1 MRTRALGL
9 LAATLLT
16 GSVLGVGVAGPAA
29 GRSADGS
36 DVAGYWTPARRSA
49 AVPRDLVLDERGLG
63 YLRTKG
69 GELRPYGHSTPAR
82 AAAVASSSAGPQTKA
97 GKPSAGDKTGPA
109 VSVVQPSAGATI
121 TSFPYSFKANASDPS
136 GIKSVTFKLTPSGG
150 TTQSFRASLV
160 SGAWTVTFSSISNG
174 SWSWRVVATDR
185 ANNTTTSAATSFT
198 VNTSGGGGTGGV
210 VTDADWPATLGS
222 VQKAVGRIY
231 FEMPANKALTTW
243 QGYVCSGTTIT
254 ESDTARSIVLTAA
267 HCVYDDVNKAFAR
280 NVLFIP
286 DQDGSGPTDT
296 NCGNDKYGCWKPK
309 AGVVDANWASR
320 TWPDNI
326 PWDYAYYV
334 VDDTDAASRGGSAS
348 GPLDALANLAISFAT
363 PSTSAKADAIGYSY
377 SKDPNLRYCSET
389 LGATG
394 SANWWLGNCGLTGG
408 ASGGPWLQPAGTG
421 GGPIISVNSWGYS
434 NVPGMAGPKLSG
446 TSASCVLTSAKAATA
461 NHTASCP

>member
-1 MRTRALGL
+1 
-9 LAATLLT
+9 
-16 GSVLGVGVAGPAA
+16 
-29 GRSADGS
+29 
-36 DVAGYWTPARRSA
+36 
-49 AVPRDLVLDERGLG
+49 
-63 YLRTKG
+63 
-69 GELRPYGHSTPAR
+69 
-82 AAAVASSSAGPQTKA
+82 
-97 GKPSAGDKTGPA
+97 
-109 VSVVQPSAGATI
+109 
-121 TSFPYSFKANASDPS
+121 
-136 GIKSVTFKLTPSGG
+136 
-150 TTQSFRASLV
+150 
-160 SGAWTVTFSSISNG
+160 
-174 SWSWRVVATDR
+174 
-185 ANNTTTSAATSFT
+185 
-198 VNTSGGGGTGGV
+198 V

-286 DQDGSGPTDT
+286 DQDGSGSTDT
-296 NCGNDKYGCWKPK
+296 NCANDKYGCWKPK

-334 VDDTDAASRGGSAS
+334 VDDTDAASRGGNAS